1 MGLKTKFTF
10 SIISIFFVII
20 AGTIGYTFIE
30 GWPILDSMYMT
41 FITMSTVG
49 FGEVQTLTYG
59 GRLLTIGLIIMSISV
74 GGYAITTI
82 TSYIVS
88 GQVMAGIKHR
98 RMYRKIR
105 QMKDHIIVAGYG
117 KLGREVAEELQRMKA
132 SFCILEMDAGHA
144 HDAREA
150 GYLVIEGDASRDDTL
165 EEAGVYNAYGLIA
178 ALTGD
183 SANVMVTIT
192 AREMNPKLHIVAR
205 GIDDHSKAKL
215 RRAGADRVE
224 LPFKISGRR
233 ISSLMTRPG
242 IVDFIDIYSRMFGDD
257 LMLTQLDVPE
267 NSNFGDESL
276 REMDFLN
283 NTGGLAI
290 MAIFHKDGTLVVH
303 PNGDEHIRDFDRLLV
318 FGSLT
323 QIEKFKT
330 EYQVIETSSPG
341 SGFTVREADFQGGKL

>member
-1 MGLKTKFTF
+1 MGLKSKVTF
-10 SIISIFFVII
+10 SIISIFAVIF
-20 AGTIGYTFIE
+20 AGTLGYALIE
-30 GWPILDSMYMT
+30 GWSVPDSLYMT

-49 FGEVQTLTYG
+49 FGEVRTLTSG
-59 GRLLTIGLIIMSISV
+59 GRFLTIGLIIMSISV

-88 GQVMAGIKHR
+88 GQVVAGIKHR

-105 QMKDHIIVAGYG
+105 RMKDHIIVAGYG

-132 SFCILEMDAGHA
+132 SFCVLEMDSHRAD
-144 HDAREA
+144 DAREA
-150 GYLVIEGDASRDDTL
+150 GFLVIEGDASRDDLL

-192 AREMNPKLHIVAR
+192 AREMNPTLHIVAR

-242 IVDFIDIYSRMFGDD
+242 IVDFIDIYSRLFGDD
-257 LMLTQLDVPE
+257 LMLTQLEVPE
-267 NSNFGDESL
+267 NSNFGEESL
-276 REMDFLN
+276 REMDFRN

-290 MAIFHKDGTLVVH
+290 MAIFHIDGTLIVH
-303 PNGDEHIRDFDRLLV
+303 PDGDEHIRDFDRLLV
-318 FGSLT
+318 FGSLG
-323 QIEKFKT
+323 QIDKFKDEYNVT
-330 EYQVIETSSPG
+330 ESSSPG